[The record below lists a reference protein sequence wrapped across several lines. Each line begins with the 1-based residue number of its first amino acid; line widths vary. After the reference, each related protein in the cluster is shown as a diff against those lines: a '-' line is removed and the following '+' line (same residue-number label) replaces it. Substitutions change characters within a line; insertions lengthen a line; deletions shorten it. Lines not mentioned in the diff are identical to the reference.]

1 MIYPIEMK
9 NAEDALRVSNEASR
23 AGLDLTVSAGTIILD
38 PRSLLALFTLIG
50 MKAVLVAPDNTD
62 PEVFMRL
69 IKRMG
74 VAA

>member
-23 AGLDLTVSAGTIILD
+23 AGLDLTVSVGTIVLD

>member
-1 MIYPIEMK
+1 MTYPIEMK

-23 AGLDLTVSAGTIILD
+23 AGIDLSVSVGTIILD

-69 IKRMG
+69 IKRIG
-74 VAA
+74 ISA

>member
-1 MIYPIEMK
+1 MTYPIEMK

-23 AGLDLTVSAGTIILD
+23 AGIDLSVSVGTIILD

-62 PEVFMRL
+62 PEAFMRL

>member
-23 AGLDLTVSAGTIILD
+23 AGLDLTVSVGTIVLD

-74 VAA
+74 IAA

>member
-1 MIYPIEMK
+1 MIYPIEIK

-23 AGLDLTVSAGTIILD
+23 AGLDLTVSVGTIVLD